1 MLKRNVD
8 DLLDPDAYEAA
19 EDKALLNILGKYHKE
34 TGSALAKIFQELSG
48 RNVVMTKAEEEAA
61 QELASAFQ
69 VSDWSREKVKGIQ
82 ERMQPISLINNLSK
96 KLQDN
101 GLENSIQELNTLL
114 SPDRKVIEIF
124 NKLDENF
131 KTGSGAIALSKD
143 LEYLDNLL
151 VKEKSKLSEP
161 EVAAA
166 SDYLTAIR
174 KKVSELEGVMMS
186 AKEYFNKVKSS
197 IHASGQQNK
206 ILAERLQEV
215 EAIINNREHDSMIV
229 SEMTKDFSLIIE
241 NMRQCLGC
249 LRKEINNDTNLAFG
263 DYNKF
268 FLVTKKEKASGSVAD
283 EIVFLLP
290 VTKPDNSKD
299 MSFVMDRVYGKTSPD
314 ILLAHFLTVY
324 KKYESLKQN
333 FKEAKLSIAIT
344 QEALTSAGI
353 TADNFKARIL
363 EKAPNLEINF
373 ISSGLSAEVP
383 ASSFSDNYI
392 EFGTGG
398 GARGT
403 GARTFSALMV
413 E

>member
-1 MLKRNVD
+1 
-8 DLLDPDAYEAA
+8 
-19 EDKALLNILGKYHKE
+19 
-34 TGSALAKIFQELSG
+34 
-48 RNVVMTKAEEEAA
+48 
-61 QELASAFQ
+61 
-69 VSDWSREKVKGIQ
+69 
-82 ERMQPISLINNLSK
+82 
-96 KLQDN
+96 
-101 GLENSIQELNTLL
+101 
-114 SPDRKVIEIF
+114 
-124 NKLDENF
+124 
-131 KTGSGAIALSKD
+131 
-143 LEYLDNLL
+143 
-151 VKEKSKLSEP
+151 
-161 EVAAA
+161 
-166 SDYLTAIR
+166 
-174 KKVSELEGVMMS
+174 
-186 AKEYFNKVKSS
+186 
-197 IHASGQQNK
+197 
-206 ILAERLQEV
+206 
-215 EAIINNREHDSMIV
+215 MIV